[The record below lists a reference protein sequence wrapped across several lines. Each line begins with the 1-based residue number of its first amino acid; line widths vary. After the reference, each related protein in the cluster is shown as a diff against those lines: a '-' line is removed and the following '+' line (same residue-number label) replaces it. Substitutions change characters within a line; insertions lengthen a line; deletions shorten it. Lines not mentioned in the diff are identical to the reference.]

1 MRRARR
7 IGVQILALGGL
18 AFLLTGCL
26 KLNMDLEVAADDTV
40 SGTAVIGFDKELLAL
55 TGDSFDDVLGDDSI
69 VPSDIEGVSVE
80 PYDDGEFIGQEVTFD
95 GVALEEFN
103 REQVEQDALRI
114 VREGDTFRM
123 SGVLDFDTG
132 DAGEAPIDGGEL
144 LEGADVRITV
154 AFPGEVLET
163 NGERDGNTVTWRP
176 VVGERTELLAIASAI
191 DSGGGSSILWI
202 VLALVAVALVA
213 GIIVLSRRKAPPPS
227 AGGTPHDEV
236 IADEEGAVRG
246 GPVEESPFGSALTPA
261 PPPPTPIDAPAPP
274 APIDHPPAPRGEGPI
289 DGDDPD
295 GAH

>member
-7 IGVQILALGGL
+7 IGGRILALGAL

-26 KLNMDLEVAADDTV
+26 KLNMDLEVATDDTV

-55 TGDSFDDVLGDDSI
+55 TGDSFDDMLGDDSI

-95 GVALEEFN
+95 GVALDEFN

-123 SGVLDFDTG
+123 SGVLDFETGDTG
-132 DAGEAPIDGGEL
+132 EVPIDGGEFF
-144 LEGADVRITV
+144 EGADVRITV
-154 AFPGEVLET
+154 SFPGEVLQT
-163 NGERDGNTVTWRP
+163 NGERDGTTVTWRP
-176 VVGERTELLAIASAI
+176 VVGERTELLAVASAI

-202 VLALVAVALVA
+202 ALALVVAALVA
-213 GIIVLSRRKAPPPS
+213 GMIVLSRRKAPPRGP
-227 AGGTPHDEV
+227 AGTPHDEV
-236 IADEEGAVRG
+236 IADDEGAVRG
-246 GPVEESPFGSALTPA
+246 GPVEESPFGSSMTPV

-274 APIDHPPAPRGEGPI
+274 APIEHPPAPKGEGPV
-289 DGDDPD
+289 DGDEP
-295 GAH
+295 GGVR

>member
-1 MRRARR
+1 MRRTRR
-7 IGVQILALGGL
+7 IGVRILALGAL

-26 KLNMDLEVAADDTV
+26 KLNMDLEVATDDTV
-40 SGTAVIGFDKELLAL
+40 SGTAVIGFAKELLAL
-55 TGDSFDDVLGDDSI
+55 TGGSFDDVLGDDSI

-80 PYDDGEFIGQEVTFD
+80 PYDDGKFIGQEVTFD
-95 GVALEEFN
+95 GVGLEEFN

-154 AFPGEVLET
+154 SFPGEVLET

-202 VLALVAVALVA
+202 ALALVTVALVA
-213 GIIVLSRRKAPPPS
+213 GMIVLSRRKAPLPTA
-227 AGGTPHDEV
+227 AGVPHDEV
-236 IADEEGAVRG
+236 IADDDGSDDDEPDG
-246 GPVEESPFGSALTPA
+246 G
-261 PPPPTPIDAPAPP
+261 
-274 APIDHPPAPRGEGPI
+274 
-289 DGDDPD
+289 DPD
-295 GAH
+295 GMR